1 MTSTDGMIMEYLTLK
16 VDVTQKL
23 STWIKS
29 LSRTFT
35 MQSRRNALLENVT
48 LDKDGKIDFA

>member
-1 MTSTDGMIMEYLTLK
+1 MTSTDGMITEYLTLK

-29 LSRTFT
+29 LSRIFT